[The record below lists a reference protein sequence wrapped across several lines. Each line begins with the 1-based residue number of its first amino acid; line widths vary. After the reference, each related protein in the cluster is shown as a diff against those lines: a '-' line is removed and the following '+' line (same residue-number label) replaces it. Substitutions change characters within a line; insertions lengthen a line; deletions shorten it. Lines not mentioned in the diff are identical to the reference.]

1 MTTSTQL
8 GIYHVLLV
16 LYVLAVVFLNLLA
29 FLISDFYRKKFNQPS
44 PRVGFVA
51 AIAMGLAIVGVSLFR
66 RADAVAVEF
75 IITLLFTASGLVSLL
90 SSIGLYI
97 TMSKVR
103 K

>member
-8 GIYHVLLV
+8 GIYHVLLMM
-16 LYVLAVVFLNLLA
+16 YVLVVVCLNLLA
-29 FLISDFYRKKFNQPS
+29 YLISDFYRKKFNQPS
-44 PRVGFVA
+44 PRLGFVA
-51 AIAMGLAIVGVSLFR
+51 AIVMGLAIVAISLFR

-75 IITLLFTASGLVSLL
+75 IITLLFTAAGLTSLL